1 MVQRQKILDRLND
14 VFRDVFEDETIHV
27 TEMTTAAEIDGWDS
41 LMHITLISA
50 VEDAFDIKFKM
61 KDIVGMKNV
70 GDMVFILEQEA

>member
-70 GDMVFILEQEA
+70 GDMVSILEQEA